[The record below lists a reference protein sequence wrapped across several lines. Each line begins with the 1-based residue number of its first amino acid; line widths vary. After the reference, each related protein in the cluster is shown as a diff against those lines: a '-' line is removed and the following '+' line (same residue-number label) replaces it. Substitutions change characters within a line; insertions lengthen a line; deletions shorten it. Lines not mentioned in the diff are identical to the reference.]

1 MTDNFLI
8 ERDGPITTLIIN
20 RAEVRNAFSLSMWQ
34 ALPDL
39 MRALD
44 DDPAVRVIV
53 IRGAG
58 EKAFAAGADIS
69 EFEATMTTPEG
80 AMEQN
85 DAYEAALASVE
96 RTSKPV
102 IAMIYG
108 YAMGGGCGLTT
119 ACDLRIAA
127 DTVKMGIPA
136 GRLGV
141 VYSVTGTRRLLNL
154 IGSAKTKELLVSARP
169 VDADEALRIGLVNHV
184 LPASDLQTFTYRLAG
199 HIARNAPMT
208 VRGAKLAVK
217 VCLGDATEEEKKK
230 IQEMRINGFQSSDF
244 MEGVRA
250 FLEKRPPEF
259 SGS

>member
-1 MTDNFLI
+1 MTDYFLI
-8 ERDGPITTLIIN
+8 ERDGPIATLVIN

-34 ALPDL
+34 DLPDR

-80 AMEQN
+80 AIEQN
-85 DAYEAALASVE
+85 DAYEAALASIE

-127 DTVKMGIPA
+127 DTVQMGVPA

-141 VYSVTGTRRLLNL
+141 VYSVSGTRRLLHL
-154 IGSAKTKELLVSARP
+154 IGSAKTKEILMSARP

-184 LPASDLQTFTYRLAG
+184 LPASDLQAFTYDLAG
-199 HIARNAPMT
+199 RIARNAPMT

-217 VCLGDATEEEKKK
+217 VCLGDATEAEERE
-230 IQEMRINGFQSSDF
+230 IQEMRIDGFQSGDF

-259 SGS
+259 PGS

>member
-8 ERDGPITTLIIN
+8 ERDGPIATLIIN
-20 RAEVRNAFSLSMWQ
+20 RAKVRNAFSLSMWQ

-127 DTVKMGIPA
+127 DTVQNGDPSRKARRRLQRDRDPPA
-136 GRLGV
+136 PQFDRLGQDQ
-141 VYSVTGTRRLLNL
+141 G
-154 IGSAKTKELLVSARP
+154 
-169 VDADEALRIGLVNHV
+169 
-184 LPASDLQTFTYRLAG
+184 ASRVG
-199 HIARNAPMT
+199 P
-208 VRGAKLAVK
+208 
-217 VCLGDATEEEKKK
+217 
-230 IQEMRINGFQSSDF
+230 
-244 MEGVRA
+244 
-250 FLEKRPPEF
+250 
-259 SGS
+259 SGGCR